1 MEVMEQRRNEIVAF
15 VNEQGQVSFSQL
27 KEKFPTV
34 SEMTLRTDLKILD
47 QNQQLVRIHGGA
59 KSLVEVV
66 GTEDF
71 LKLRFVRNTEDKKII
86 AHKAKQLIKGN
97 QTIFLDS
104 GSTTT
109 MLATEFE
116 DKSRVVM
123 LGGNMNCRSMS
134 VNGYNAIRAIEKVN
148 FDIAFMGVTRFDYE
162 TGFTCETLED
172 AEIKRLAVE
181 KSNKVVVLMD
191 SSKIGK
197 RGTYTMCNLDQ
208 VDVVV
213 CDDKLPENF
222 IEECKARGIL
232 VY

>member
-15 VNEQGQVSFSQL
+15 VNEQEQVSFSQL

-71 LKLRFVRNTEDKKII
+71 LKLRFVKNTEDKKII

-116 DKSRVVM
+116 DKPNVIMTSGLTCAMELAKLKESRVVM
-123 LGGNMNCRSMS
+123 LGW
-134 VNGYNAIRAIEKVN
+134 E
-148 FDIAFMGVTRFDYE
+148 YE
-162 TGFTCETLED
+162 LQ
-172 AEIKRLAVE
+172 IH
-181 KSNKVVVLMD
+181 
-191 SSKIGK
+191 
-197 RGTYTMCNLDQ
+197 
-208 VDVVV
+208 
-213 CDDKLPENF
+213 
-222 IEECKARGIL
+222 ECKWL
-232 VY
+232 